1 MEGVCGE
8 PRGPLLSSAAGC
20 ALVPMVP
27 CVPES
32 LADTR
37 GFRGGEVCISTDPAV

>member
-1 MEGVCGE
+1 MEGVYGE
-8 PRGPLLSSAAGC
+8 PQDSLLSSAAGC

-32 LADTR
+32 LPDPVKFQRWR
-37 GFRGGEVCISTDPAV
+37 GLYKH